1 MTDRIP
7 IKEELLKFC
16 WNHINERAERFRKR
30 SVTLQESLNSES
42 KSSAG
47 DKHETGRA
55 MVQLEQEKLGKQLL
69 ELEKTKMVLQKVDVA
84 KQGEKIRL
92 GSLVKTSSA
101 YYFIAIS
108 AGVFKAGNTSIF
120 CISANS
126 PVARLLLGKEEGN
139 SYTFNGKQ
147 ERTLEIA

>member
-1 MTDRIP
+1 M
-7 IKEELLKFC
+7 KNELLEFC
-16 WNHINERAERFRKR
+16 WNYLDKKTESIKKHI
-30 SVTLQESLNSES
+30 SVLRESLTSET

-69 ELEKTKMVLQKVDVA
+69 ELEKTKMVLQKVDVT

-92 GSLVKTSSA
+92 GSWVNTDSA
-101 YYFIAIS
+101 SYFIAIS
-108 AGVFKAGNTSIF
+108 AGVFTRGKVSVY

-126 PVARLLLGKEEGN
+126 PIARLLLGKEAGD
-139 SYTFNGKQ
+139 TFMFNGTKGHI
-147 ERTLEIA
+147 LEIF